1 MSDSKML
8 PGELKEL
15 LADVARVKLQD
26 FHLGRVLEKFA
37 THLAHAHGLDT
48 TEASASESVEGE
60 SAASEAGDAAE
71 NDGGEAGTTT
81 PQKSPKGKK

>member
-1 MSDSKML
+1 MEKLTML

-15 LADVARVKLQD
+15 MADVARVKLQD

-48 TEASASESVEGE
+48 TEAPVSESVDVESADSESVESAVAGE
-60 SAASEAGDAAE
+60 
-71 NDGGEAGTTT
+71 EAGTTEA
-81 PQKSPKGKK
+81 PKPAKGKK